1 MPILGQTAFKDR
13 SGQIGKLPQM
23 ERISTSNRRLDTWK
37 EIGAFFGRDERTV
50 KRWEVT
56 RGLPVHRLPGGGR
69 ANVYANTEELVE
81 WLKGKNVAVEA
92 EAISNAA
99 ASAEADGTPEAGAMA
114 NGIVGAGSIPL
125 GGNGDQA
132 DVGGVERRVGQR
144 RTAERSGGALPVWRE
159 AVYIAI
165 AMVILATLGI
175 VGVAR
180 RVSSARVETKK
191 TTAPRAVDPEAE
203 QFYLKGM
210 YYFNKRTP
218 ETLNQAVD
226 YFTQAVV
233 RDPQYA
239 EAYVGLADCY
249 NLLREYTVMPSTEAY
264 PRAMAAA
271 KRAIALDDSLSGAH
285 SSLAFVDFYWSW
297 DVAGAE
303 REFLRAIELDPK
315 SVLAHH
321 WYATFLLALGRLPE
335 SLQEIETA
343 QQLDPQSNAIL
354 ADKGLILFH
363 NGQKEQAVTLL
374 KQIETAEP
382 DFLSPHNYLAL
393 IYFVQG
399 DYRQYLVESR
409 IAATLLHDERRLAIV
424 GASEKGFASGGSRA
438 MLNAM
443 LKEQQTLHDNGREAA
458 YSLAG
463 TYAALGEKKEALDNL
478 QNSYQKREP
487 ELLAIR
493 IDPWLDNLH
502 GEGRYRELIAKIGL
516 SPVQ

>member
-1 MPILGQTAFKDR
+1 
-13 SGQIGKLPQM
+13 M
-23 ERISTSNRRLDTWK
+23 ERIATSNRRLDTWK

-50 KRWEVT
+50 KRWEIT
-56 RGLPVHRLPGGGR
+56 RGLPVHRVPGGGR
-69 ANVYANTEELVE
+69 ANVYAITDELVE
-81 WLKGKNVAVEA
+81 WLKGKNVTV
-92 EAISNAA
+92 
-99 ASAEADGTPEAGAMA
+99 EADGKLNSTADAQVDGGAKAVPTDMGAAGSVLPAA
-114 NGIVGAGSIPL
+114 NGHRAE
-125 GGNGDQA
+125 
-132 DVGGVERRVGQR
+132 VGGVERRVGQR
-144 RTAERSGGALPVWRE
+144 RTAEPSDGALPAWRE
-159 AVYIAI
+159 ARYMAIAI
-165 AMVILATLGI
+165 VILATLAI

-180 RVSSARVETKK
+180 RVSSARVGTKRA
-191 TTAPRAVDPEAE
+191 TAARVVDPEAQ

-249 NLLREYTVMPSTEAY
+249 NLLREYTVMPPSEAY

-297 DVAGAE
+297 DVAGAQ
-303 REFLRAIELDPK
+303 REFQRAIELDPK
-315 SVLAHH
+315 CVLAHH

-335 SLQEIETA
+335 SLQEIEKA

-374 KQIETAEP
+374 KQIETTEP
-382 DFLSPHNYLAL
+382 DFLSPHNYLAM
-393 IYFVQG
+393 IYFLQG
-399 DYRQYLVESR
+399 DYRQYLAESR
-409 IAATLLHDERRLAIV
+409 TAATLLHDERRLAIV
-424 GASEKGFASGGSRA
+424 GASEKGFSSGGSRG
-438 MLNAM
+438 MLNEM

-458 YSLAG
+458 YDLAA
-463 TYAALGEKKEALDNL
+463 THAALGEKKEALDNL
-478 QNSYQKREP
+478 QDSYQKRES
-487 ELLAIR
+487 EMLSIR

-502 GEGRYRELIAKIGL
+502 DEGRYREILAKIGL
-516 SPVQ
+516 PPVQ

>member
-1 MPILGQTAFKDR
+1 
-13 SGQIGKLPQM
+13 M
-23 ERISTSNRRLDTWK
+23 ERISTSSRRLDTWK

-50 KRWEVT
+50 KRWEIT
-56 RGLPVHRLPGGGR
+56 RGLPVHRVPGGGR
-69 ANVYANTEELVE
+69 ANVYAITDELVE
-81 WLKGKNVAVEA
+81 WLKGKNVTVEA
-92 EAISNAA
+92 DAIPNRVARSRAEGGTK
-99 ASAEADGTPEAGAMA
+99 ASIVSTDIGA
-114 NGIVGAGSIPL
+114 AGSVLPA
-125 GGNGDQA
+125 GKQHQME
-132 DVGGVERRVGQR
+132 VGGVERRVGQR
-144 RTAERSGGALPVWRE
+144 RNAERNGGALPAWRE
-159 AVYIAI
+159 ARYIAI
-165 AMVILATLGI
+165 AIVILATVAI

-180 RVSSARVETKK
+180 RVSSARAATKRA
-191 TTAPRAVDPEAE
+191 TAARVVDPEAQ

-249 NLLREYTVMPSTEAY
+249 NLLREYTVMPPSEAY

-297 DVAGAE
+297 DVAGAR
-303 REFLRAIELDPK
+303 REFQRAIELDPK
-315 SVLAHH
+315 CVLAHH

-335 SLQEIETA
+335 SLQEIEKA

-374 KQIETAEP
+374 KQIETTEP

-393 IYFVQG
+393 IYFLQG
-399 DYRQYLVESR
+399 DYRQYLAESR

-424 GASEKGFASGGSRA
+424 GASEQGFAGGGSRG

-443 LKEQQTLHDNGREAA
+443 LKEQQILHENGKEAA
-458 YSLAG
+458 YDLAA

-487 ELLAIR
+487 EMLSIR
-493 IDPWLDNLH
+493 IDPWLDDLH
-502 GEGRYRELIAKIGL
+502 DEGRYREILAEIGL
-516 SPVQ
+516 PPVQ

>member
-1 MPILGQTAFKDR
+1 
-13 SGQIGKLPQM
+13 M

-50 KRWEVT
+50 KRWEIT
-56 RGLPVHRLPGGGR
+56 RGLPVHRVPGGGR
-69 ANVYANTEELVE
+69 ANVYAITDELVE
-81 WLKGKNVAVEA
+81 WLKGKNVTVEA
-92 EAISNAA
+92 DAIPNRVASSQAEGGMEASIVST
-99 ASAEADGTPEAGAMA
+99 DIGA
-114 NGIVGAGSIPL
+114 AGSVL
-125 GGNGDQA
+125 LAGNQHQTE
-132 DVGGVERRVGQR
+132 VGGVERRVGQR
-144 RTAERSGGALPVWRE
+144 RNAERNGGALPAWRE
-159 AVYIAI
+159 ARYIAI
-165 AMVILATLGI
+165 AIVILATLAI

-180 RVSSARVETKK
+180 RVSSARVGTKRA
-191 TTAPRAVDPEAE
+191 TAARVVDPEAQ

-249 NLLREYTVMPSTEAY
+249 NLLREYTVMPPSEAY

-297 DVAGAE
+297 DVAGAQ
-303 REFLRAIELDPK
+303 REFQRAIELDPK
-315 SVLAHH
+315 CVLAHH

-335 SLQEIETA
+335 SLQEIEKA

-374 KQIETAEP
+374 KQIETTEP

-393 IYFVQG
+393 IYFLQG
-399 DYRQYLVESR
+399 DYRQYLAESR

-424 GASEKGFASGGSRA
+424 GASEQGFAGGGSRG

-443 LKEQQTLHDNGREAA
+443 LKEQQILHENGREAA
-458 YSLAG
+458 YDLAA

-487 ELLAIR
+487 EMLSIR

-502 GEGRYRELIAKIGL
+502 DEASYREILAKIGL
-516 SPVQ
+516 PPMQ

>member
-1 MPILGQTAFKDR
+1 
-13 SGQIGKLPQM
+13 M

-50 KRWEVT
+50 KRWEST
-56 RGLPVHRLPGGGR
+56 RGLPVHRVPGGGR
-69 ANVYANTEELVE
+69 ANVYANTDELVE
-81 WLKGKNVAVEA
+81 WLKGKNVTVETDA
-92 EAISNAA
+92 TSNVV
-99 ASAEADGTPEAGAMA
+99 ASAEAGGAAEGGGGAEGGAKA
-114 NGIVGAGSIPL
+114 NDVVGAGSVL
-125 GGNGDQA
+125 LAGNVRQA
-132 DVGGVERRVGQR
+132 EAGGVERRVGQR
-144 RTAERSGGALPVWRE
+144 RTTERGDGASPVSRE
-159 AVYIAI
+159 ARYIAI
-165 AMVILATLGI
+165 AIVILATLAI

-180 RVSSARVETKK
+180 RVSSARVGTKK
-191 TTAPRAVDPEAE
+191 TAATRVVDPEAE

-249 NLLREYTVMPSTEAY
+249 NLLREYTVMPASEAY

-297 DVAGAE
+297 DVAGAQ
-303 REFLRAIELDPK
+303 REFQRAIELDEK

-335 SLQEIETA
+335 SLQEIEKA

-374 KQIETAEP
+374 KQIETTEP
-382 DFLSPHNYLAL
+382 DFLSPHNYLAA

-399 DYRQYLVESR
+399 DYRQYLAESR
-409 IAATLLHDERRLAIV
+409 IAATLLHDERRLAIAAT
-424 GASEKGFASGGSRA
+424 GEKGFASGGSRG
-438 MLNAM
+438 MLSAM
-443 LKEQQTLHDNGREAA
+443 LKEQQTLHENGKEAA
-458 YSLAG
+458 YYLAG

-478 QNSYQKREP
+478 QDSYQKREP
-487 ELLAIR
+487 EMLSIR

-502 GEGRYRELIAKIGL
+502 DQARYRDILAKIGL
-516 SPVQ
+516 PPVQ

>member
-1 MPILGQTAFKDR
+1 MTPSESIPIV
-13 SGQIGKLPQM
+13 
-23 ERISTSNRRLDTWK
+23 NRRLDTWK

-50 KRWEVT
+50 KRWEIT

-69 ANVYANTEELVE
+69 ANVYANTDELLE
-81 WLKGKNVAVEA
+81 WLKGKNVTVVEA
-92 EAISNAA
+92 ENVSNVEANSEATAA
-99 ASAEADGTPEAGAMA
+99 ASAIPSAGNELPSDAER
-114 NGIVGAGSIPL
+114 L
-125 GGNGDQA
+125 
-132 DVGGVERRVGQR
+132 ERRVGQR
-144 RTAERSGGALPVWRE
+144 RITERNGGASPAWRE
-159 AVYIAI
+159 ARYTALAI
-165 AMVILATLGI
+165 LILATLAI
-175 VGVAR
+175 VGVER
-180 RVSSARVETKK
+180 RVSSARVGTTKA
-191 TTAPRAVDPEAE
+191 TAARVVDPEAQ

-249 NLLREYTVMPSTEAY
+249 NLLREYTVMPPSEAY

-285 SSLAFVDFYWSW
+285 SSLAFVNFYWSW
-297 DVAGAE
+297 DVAGAQ
-303 REFLRAIELDPK
+303 REFQRAIELDPK
-315 SVLAHH
+315 CVLAHH

-335 SLQEIETA
+335 SLQEIEKA
-343 QQLDPQSNAIL
+343 QQLDPESNAIL

-363 NGQKEQAVTLL
+363 SGQKEQAVTLL
-374 KQIETAEP
+374 NQIETTEP

-393 IYFVQG
+393 IYFLQG
-399 DYRQYLVESR
+399 DYRQYLAESR

-424 GASEKGFASGGSRA
+424 AASEKGFASGGSRG
-438 MLNAM
+438 MLNEM
-443 LKEQQTLHDNGREAA
+443 LKEQQTLHDDGRGAA
-458 YSLAG
+458 YNLAA

-478 QNSYQKREP
+478 QSSYQKREP
-487 ELLAIR
+487 EMLSIR

-502 GEGRYRELIAKIGL
+502 DEGRYREILAEIGL
-516 SPVQ
+516 PPVQ

>member
-1 MPILGQTAFKDR
+1 
-13 SGQIGKLPQM
+13 M

-50 KRWEVT
+50 KRWEST
-56 RGLPVHRLPGGGR
+56 RGLPVHRVPGGGR
-69 ANVYANTEELVE
+69 ANVYANTDELVE
-81 WLKGKNVAVEA
+81 WLKGKNVTVETDA
-92 EAISNAA
+92 TSNVV
-99 ASAEADGTPEAGAMA
+99 ASAEAGGGAEGGAKA
-114 NGIVGAGSIPL
+114 NDVVGAGSVL
-125 GGNGDQA
+125 LAGNVRQA
-132 DVGGVERRVGQR
+132 EAGGVERRVGQR
-144 RTAERSGGALPVWRE
+144 RTTERGDGASAVSRE
-159 AVYIAI
+159 ARYIAI
-165 AMVILATLGI
+165 AIVILATLAI

-191 TTAPRAVDPEAE
+191 ATATRVVDPEAE

-249 NLLREYTVMPSTEAY
+249 NLLREYTVMPASEAY

-297 DVAGAE
+297 DVAGAQ
-303 REFLRAIELDPK
+303 REFQRGIELDEK

-321 WYATFLLALGRLPE
+321 WYATFLLALGKLPE
-335 SLQEIETA
+335 SLQEIEKA

-363 NGQKEQAVTLL
+363 NGQKEQAITLL
-374 KQIETAEP
+374 KQIETTEP
-382 DFLSPHNYLAL
+382 DFLSPHNYLAA

-399 DYRQYLVESR
+399 DCRQYLEESR
-409 IAATLLHDERRLAIV
+409 IAATLLHDERRLAVV
-424 GASEKGFASGGSRA
+424 GASEKGFASGGPRG
-438 MLNAM
+438 MLSAM
-443 LKEQQTLHDNGREAA
+443 LKEQQTLHENGREAA
-458 YSLAG
+458 YHLAG

-478 QNSYQKREP
+478 ESSYQKREP
-487 ELLAIR
+487 EMLSIR

-502 GEGRYRELIAKIGL
+502 DQARYRDILAKIGL
-516 SPVQ
+516 PPVQ

>member
-1 MPILGQTAFKDR
+1 
-13 SGQIGKLPQM
+13 M

-50 KRWEVT
+50 KRWEST
-56 RGLPVHRLPGGGR
+56 RGLPVHRVPGGGR
-69 ANVYANTEELVE
+69 ANVYANTDELVE
-81 WLKGKNVAVEA
+81 WLKGKTVEGDATSNVVASVEA
-92 EAISNAA
+92 
-99 ASAEADGTPEAGAMA
+99 GGGPEVGGEPGSGAKA
-114 NGIVGAGSIPL
+114 NDIVGAGSVL
-125 GGNGDQA
+125 LAGNGQLSDA
-132 DVGGVERRVGQR
+132 GAVERRVEQR
-144 RTAERSGGALPVWRE
+144 RITGHGGGASPVSRE
-159 AVYIAI
+159 ARYIVIAI
-165 AMVILATLGI
+165 VIVATLAV

-180 RVSSARVETKK
+180 RVSSARVGTKK
-191 TTAPRAVDPEAE
+191 AAAARVVDPEAE

-233 RDPQYA
+233 RDPQYT

-249 NLLREYTVMPSTEAY
+249 NLLREYTVMPASEAY

-297 DVAGAE
+297 DVAGAQ
-303 REFLRAIELDPK
+303 REFQRAIELDGK

-335 SLQEIETA
+335 SLQEIEKA

-382 DFLSPHNYLAL
+382 DFLSPHNYLAA

-399 DYRQYLVESR
+399 DYRQYLAESR

-424 GASEKGFASGGSRA
+424 RASEKGFASGGSRG

-458 YSLAG
+458 YDLAE

-478 QNSYQKREP
+478 QDSYQKREP
-487 ELLAIR
+487 EMLSLR

-502 GEGRYRELIAKIGL
+502 DQARYREILAKIGL
-516 SPVQ
+516 APVQ

>member
-1 MPILGQTAFKDR
+1 
-13 SGQIGKLPQM
+13 M

-37 EIGAFFGRDERTV
+37 EIGAFFGRDERTG
-50 KRWEVT
+50 KRWEST
-56 RGLPVHRLPGGGR
+56 RGLPVHRVPGGGR
-69 ANVYANTEELVE
+69 ANVYANTDELVE
-81 WLKGKNVAVEA
+81 WLKGKNVTVETDA
-92 EAISNAA
+92 TSNVV
-99 ASAEADGTPEAGAMA
+99 ASAEAGGGAEGGAKA
-114 NGIVGAGSIPL
+114 NDVVGAGSVL
-125 GGNGDQA
+125 LAGNVRQA
-132 DVGGVERRVGQR
+132 EAGGVERRVGQR
-144 RTAERSGGALPVWRE
+144 RTAERGDGASAVSRE
-159 AVYIAI
+159 ARYIAI
-165 AMVILATLGI
+165 AIVILATFAI

-180 RVSSARVETKK
+180 RVSSARGGTKK
-191 TTAPRAVDPEAE
+191 TTATRVVDPEAE

-249 NLLREYTVMPSTEAY
+249 NLLREYTVMPASEAY

-297 DVAGAE
+297 DVAGAQ
-303 REFLRAIELDPK
+303 REFQRAIELDGK

-321 WYATFLLALGRLPE
+321 WYATFLLALGKLPE
-335 SLQEIETA
+335 SLQEIEKA

-382 DFLSPHNYLAL
+382 DFLSPHNYLAA

-399 DYRQYLVESR
+399 DYRQYLEESR

-424 GASEKGFASGGSRA
+424 GASEKGFASGGSRG

-443 LKEQQTLHDNGREAA
+443 LKEQQTLHDNGKEAA
-458 YSLAG
+458 Y
-463 TYAALGEKKEALDNL
+463 
-478 QNSYQKREP
+478 
-487 ELLAIR
+487 
-493 IDPWLDNLH
+493 DP
-502 GEGRYRELIAKIGL
+502 G
-516 SPVQ
+516 